1 MPGQF
6 FRKNVI
12 GADYVQD
19 TKIYQSFENE
29 VSSQG
34 LNVQHPD
41 PGTDFS
47 FGSGKFTVLSP
58 QSISSNDNDNSVA
71 IRLENGINH
80 FLLQEMLN
88 LPVRKRSVILALIF
102 PVM

>member
-1 MPGQF
+1 MPGQL

-19 TKIYQSFENE
+19 TKIYQSFENS
-29 VSSQG
+29 VAAQG
-34 LNVQHPD
+34 LTVQHPE
-41 PGTDFS
+41 PGTDFT

-71 IRLENGINH
+71 IRLENGNNH
-80 FLLQEMLN
+80 FLLLGMQN
-88 LPVRKRSVILALIF
+88 LPGRKRSAIWDLIF
-102 PVM
+102 PAM